1 MKHNPPLLALALSVS
16 LCGCAIH
23 RVKESAATPVVEIGE
38 AFAEAS
44 LESGVDG
51 AWNRS
56 WWESFDDPTLSA
68 LIEEGLRS
76 NFSLQQVAA
85 RIEQASALA
94 RQAGSRLYPTLDLDS
109 GYDVDWDGKT
119 VAPDTEDRQES
130 SDLGFLLRWEMNLW
144 GRLSSARKARA
155 FQLEASAQD
164 LLDARLLLSS
174 AIAERYFDIKEQRR
188 RLEVIH
194 EQLDINESLLKL
206 TTLRFG
212 QGQSSIVD
220 VLQQR
225 EQLDE
230 TRARVPDAEARI
242 GQIEYAL
249 DALLG
254 KAPGM
259 ESSVL
264 NTDLVALPPLP
275 EVGVPAALLQRRPDL
290 RAARNRIIALDHRV
304 GEAVAEQLPT
314 LRIGVGLDWRG
325 DPSFGDKMKSLF
337 TGLAAPL
344 FAAGDRRAS
353 VRFQKAELEG
363 ALAGYTDSFLS
374 AWVEV
379 ESALL
384 VERKQQEELVLVEQQ
399 LFTAQRLLTEARNRF
414 SQGLT
419 DYLPVFTS
427 LTIVQNLERDI
438 VSSRRGVLSA
448 RVALHRA
455 LGGPILNPDMPG
467 LVSSL
472 NE

>member
-1 MKHNPPLLALALSVS
+1 MKHTPPLLALALSIS

-23 RVKESAATPVVEIGE
+23 RVKESSATPVVEIGE
-38 AFAEAS
+38 TFAEAS
-44 LESGVDG
+44 LEPGVDG

-76 NFSLQQVAA
+76 NFSLLQVAA

-94 RQAGSRLYPTLDLDS
+94 RQAGSRLYPTLDLDA
-109 GYDVDWDGKT
+109 GYDLDWNGKT

-130 SDLGFLLRWEMNLW
+130 SNLGFLLRWEMNLW
-144 GRLSSARKARA
+144 GRLSSARKARV

-188 RLEVIH
+188 RLEVIR

-212 QGQSSIVD
+212 QGQSSIVA

-230 TRARVPDAEARI
+230 TRAQVPGAEARI

-254 KAPGM
+254 KTPGM

-264 NTDLVALPPLP
+264 NADLVALPPLP
-275 EVGVPAALLQRRPDL
+275 DVGVPAALLQRRPDL
-290 RAARNRIIALDHRV
+290 RAARNRLIALDHGV
-304 GEAVAEQLPT
+304 GEAIAEQLPT
-314 LRIGVGLDWRG
+314 LRIGAGLDWQG
-325 DPSFGDKMKSLF
+325 NPSFGNEMKSLF
-337 TGLAAPL
+337 AGLAAPL
-344 FAAGDRRAS
+344 FAAGERRAA
-353 VRFQKAELEG
+353 VRLQKAELEG

-384 VERKQQEELVLVEQQ
+384 LERKQQEELILVEQQ

-427 LTIVQNLERDI
+427 LNIVQNLERDI

-455 LGGPILNPDMPG
+455 LGGPILNPDISG